1 MDAALRLESAAT
13 VRARIAQVIL
23 GSEQTCARLGTITLK
38 PHQQWAVTRAE
49 AALEEFGGVLL
60 CDDVG
65 LGKTFVATAI
75 ARRFDHTLI
84 VAPAA
89 LSSMWRGALDTT
101 ETTVDFLTFE
111 RLSRANASLATH
123 GRHDLVIVDEAHH
136 ARNPTTRRYR
146 SLSKLARDARVLLL
160 TATPVHNGTT
170 DMIALLSLFLG
181 SRARALTGNELARC
195 VVRRERSEV
204 AQDIAI
210 PEIVQERLRQ
220 IPDNPAIVP
229 ELMGLP
235 PPLPVRDGGI
245 GGALIGRGLVH
256 QWASSEAALREAV
269 RRRIAKAAALS
280 ASLESGQYPTASE
293 LKTWI
298 YGEGALQLGF
308 PELLSSPVDDAR
320 SLLDS
325 VRAHVEALQAFHVR
339 HRTEAALDAERADI
353 LAEIRAAHPGARIV
367 AFAQYA
373 ETVSMLY
380 GRLSHASGVAMLI
393 ARGGVVAGGKLTRD
407 ETLARFAPRALHAK
421 APQLSERI
429 DLLLTTDLLSEGV
442 NLQDADVVIHLDVPW
457 TAARM
462 EQRVGRAAR
471 MGSLHSRVHVY
482 LIRPPASAATLL
494 QSELLVQ
501 RKWRAAKRTIGSS
514 ANPPFAHEVDSG
526 EAREG
531 LESVPAKAERL
542 HAILERWR
550 GPRTGS
556 EDFNAYAASVR
567 SSQAGFAAAV
577 SVDGKP
583 LLLASV
589 SGCISANL
597 DAQIVACLL
606 CEGDELRTNPEDLG
620 VAVDQ
625 IRAWLEH
632 DLASSSAGVTGS
644 HSRARIRLLHRID
657 SAIQN
662 AAPHVR
668 ATRSRVAARARS
680 VATSQHGAALE
691 AELGL
696 LAHSSLPDHEW
707 LEAVA
712 GLESARPPNQR
723 APAPTVTLTIH
734 ALLLMRVAQ

>member
-1 MDAALRLESAAT
+1 MDAALRLESAAI
-13 VRARIAQVIL
+13 VRARIAEVVL
-23 GSEQTCARLGTITLK
+23 GSEQACARLGTITLK
-38 PHQQWAVTRAE
+38 PHQQWAVTRAKV
-49 AALEEFGGVLL
+49 ALEEFGGVLL

-89 LSSMWRGALDTT
+89 LASMWRGALDTT
-101 ETTVDFLTFE
+101 QTTANFLSFE
-111 RLSRANASLATH
+111 RLSRANTSLVKDT
-123 GRHDLVIVDEAHH
+123 RHDLVIVDEAHH

-146 SLSKLARDARVLLL
+146 NLSKLARDARVLLL
-160 TATPVHNGTT
+160 TATPVHNDTT
-170 DMIALLSLFLG
+170 DVIALLSLFLG
-181 SRARALTGNELARC
+181 SRARGLTANELARC
-195 VVRRERSEV
+195 IVRREQSEL

-210 PEIVQERLRQ
+210 PEIVPARQ
-220 IPDNPAIVP
+220 RPTSDNPEIVR

-245 GGALIGRGLVH
+245 GGTLIGRGLVH

-269 RRRIAKAAALS
+269 RRRLAKAVALS

-308 PELLSSPVDDAR
+308 PELLSSPVDDAP
-320 SLLDS
+320 SLLTS
-325 VRAHVEALQAFHVR
+325 VRAHAEALQDFHAR
-339 HRTEAALDAERADI
+339 HRTETSLDSERADI

-380 GRLSHASGVAMLI
+380 GQLSPAGGVAMLS

-407 ETLARFAPRALHAK
+407 ETLARFAPRALHVK
-421 APQLSERI
+421 PPQLSERI

-442 NLQDADVVIHLDVPW
+442 NLQDAEVVVHLDVPW

-471 MGSLHSRVHVY
+471 MGSLNPRVHVY
-482 LIRPPASAATLL
+482 LIRPPASATALL
-494 QSELLVQ
+494 RSEILVQ
-501 RKWRAAKRTIGSS
+501 RKWRVAKRTVGSS
-514 ANPPFAHEVDSG
+514 AIAPFADTGESG
-526 EAREG
+526 ESSAK
-531 LESVPAKAERL
+531 LESVATKAERL

-550 GPRTGS
+550 RPRPGA
-556 EDFNAYAASVR
+556 EDFNAYVGSVR
-567 SSQAGFAAAV
+567 SRQAGFVAAV
-577 SVDGKP
+577 SVEGKP
-583 LLLASV
+583 LLLASL

-597 DAQIVACLL
+597 DAQIEACMHS
-606 CEGDELRTNPEDLG
+606 EGDELRTNPEDLSA
-620 VAVDQ
+620 AVDQ

-632 DLASSSAGVTGS
+632 DLASSSAGVAGS
-644 HSRARIRLLHRID
+644 HSRVRTRLLRRID

-662 AAPHVR
+662 AAPHLR
-668 ATRSRVAARARS
+668 ATRSPVAARARS
-680 VATSQHGAALE
+680 IATRQHGAALE

-696 LAHSSLPDHEW
+696 LTHSSLPDHEW

-712 GLESARPPNQR
+712 RLESARPPDEG
-723 APAPTVTLTIH
+723 APAPTAAPTIH
-734 ALLLMRVAQ
+734 ALLLMRVAR